1 MSSHGFLVPDSY
13 VFHGPSDVDMNL
25 SSIFWGFSFAVAL
38 FSAIHAGNQSL
49 QTWRRTHSVT
59 AYIAMVW
66 AEWAAS
72 IVIGAVAWSFQRQ
85 YVKPS
90 CSSSQVPR
98 LQNALLP
105 CHLLA
110 HHFIVQ
116 ACFWSLQIQL
126 IMQIII
132 NRIAIIMPVRRS
144 VTRLKWGVFLL
155 LLLVNISVLIIWI
168 PAQLQISPRW
178 ILINEIWDRCE
189 KVIFAIVDLSLNLR
203 FIFLVRSRLFSYGL
217 EKYVPLFRFNCV
229 MICFSISFDIALIG
243 LISLPSELVYHQFH
257 PVAYLIKLFI
267 EMNMAD
273 LIAKVA
279 REPNQNATM
288 RHSQGYT
295 GGYRLSMNRPPVFAR
310 PSTAHVSTRKG
321 SVLEVE
327 MAHGMYPSNGRI
339 HVTVETAV
347 TRKSIGSEDDSA
359 SQSSL
364 TRWE

>member
-1 MSSHGFLVPDSY
+1 MSNHGFLVPDSY
-13 VFHGPSDVDMNL
+13 VFHVPNDVDMNL

-38 FSAIHAGNQSL
+38 FSALHAGSQSL
-49 QTWRRTHSVT
+49 QTWRRKHSVT
-59 AYIAMVW
+59 AYIAMIW

-90 CSSSQVPR
+90 
-98 LQNALLP
+98 
-105 CHLLA
+105 
-110 HHFIVQ
+110 
-116 ACFWSLQIQL
+116 
-126 IMQIII
+126 
-132 NRIAIIMPVRRS
+132 
-144 VTRLKWGVFLL
+144 
-155 LLLVNISVLIIWI
+155 
-168 PAQLQISPRW
+168 
-178 ILINEIWDRCE
+178 
-189 KVIFAIVDLSLNLR
+189 
-203 FIFLVRSRLFSYGL
+203 YGL

-229 MICFSISFDIALIG
+229 MICISISLDIALIG
-243 LISLPSELVYHQFH
+243 LMSLPSKLVYLQFH

-279 REPNQNATM
+279 REPNHNAIG

-310 PSTAHVSTRKG
+310 PNIVHVSTRKS

-327 MAHGMYPSNGRI
+327 VAHNMYPSNEGI

-347 TRKSIGSEDDSA
+347 TRKSLDKGDDST

-364 TRWE
+364 TRGI

>member
-1 MSSHGFLVPDSY
+1 MSNHGFLVPDSY
-13 VFHGPSDVDMNL
+13 VFHVPNDVDMNL

-38 FSAIHAGNQSL
+38 FSALHAGSQSL
-49 QTWRRTHSVT
+49 QTWRRKHSVT
-59 AYIAMVW
+59 AYIAMIW

-90 CSSSQVPR
+90 FQ
-98 LQNALLP
+98 LF
-105 CHLLA
+105 
-110 HHFIVQ
+110 FIT

-126 IMQIII
+126 LMQIII
-132 NRIAIIMPVRRS
+132 NRIAFLIPARRS

-189 KVIFAIVDLSLNLR
+189 KGIFAIVDLSLNLR
-203 FIFLVRSRLFSYGL
+203 FIFLVRSRLISYGL

-229 MICFSISFDIALIG
+229 MICISISLDIALIG
-243 LISLPSELVYHQFH
+243 LMSLPSKLVYLQFH

-279 REPNQNATM
+279 REPNHNAIG

-295 GGYRLSMNRPPVFAR
+295 GRYRLSMNRPPVFAR
-310 PSTAHVSTRKG
+310 PNMVHVSTRKS

-327 MAHGMYPSNGRI
+327 AAHDMYPSNKGI

-347 TRKSIGSEDDSA
+347 TRKSLDKGDDST

-364 TRWE
+364 TRGI